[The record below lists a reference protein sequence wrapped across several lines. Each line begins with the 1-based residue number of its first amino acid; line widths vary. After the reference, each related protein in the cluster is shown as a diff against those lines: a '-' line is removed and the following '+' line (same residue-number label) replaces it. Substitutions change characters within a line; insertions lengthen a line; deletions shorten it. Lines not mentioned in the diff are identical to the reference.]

1 MTLAVLCGSTGNNL
15 DPAAARRLADDLTA
29 ALTAAGATAVMPVDG
44 ADATGQLLDIARI
57 AAGAQESLLLCADN
71 LVAHPSLL
79 WTLATEPAGRST
91 ALVVPAEGGDLREDR
106 GRLVPATD
114 GTTRFL
120 GALCIARADLPILA
134 AAATQAA
141 AAATQAT
148 ATATRAAAAT
158 LPAAAMNSTATGA
171 AHLAPDEVGAVTAYL
186 PGGGNA
192 TITGEESATPGQ
204 ASAGTAQPAHHEP
217 GPQAADAID
226 VLLPALLE
234 AGLVPI
240 ATRVRLLKAERV
252 HTDAELAVARE
263 AVAGVDEDSALLRL
277 AVKEKDDFFTTYAVS
292 NWSPL
297 VTKVCARL
305 GLTPSG
311 VTALSVLF
319 AVAAALAFWQAS
331 RPAMVAGAVLL
342 YLGFVLDCVDGQ
354 LARYTRRFGAFG
366 GWLDT
371 MADRAKEYAAYAGLA
386 AGAERIGLPGA
397 WPLAITAILLQTVR
411 HMTDTWYGALHD
423 EAAARQSV
431 GTAGNADGGGGVGAR
446 LSRASNKVQADTGS
460 VAYWLKR
467 IVVFPIGERWA
478 LIAILAAFT
487 NGRVALAAVVIWGLL
502 AAAYTLGLR
511 SLRSVSMRVGV
522 LDTVDTS
529 RHRDDGP
536 FVRKI
541 LGRAGLGKPLVWA
554 IIAAIAPLALVVG
567 LVAGLVPLG
576 SRWGSWRFGDLTR
589 AGDAS
594 VWLIAAALLVLGAGL
609 AARAKH
615 DGPLDWLVPAGLRA
629 AEYLLVV
636 AIALICD
643 VPPAVVF
650 GLLFVLALHH
660 YDLTARM
667 EKGAPDAKAGRA
679 ILGWDGRVI
688 LLVLCAL
695 AGFGTVGEFAL
706 AVLVGVQFLAGAIG
720 DWRSGD
726 S

>member
-1 MTLAVLCGSTGNNL
+1 VTLAVLCGSTGNDL
-15 DPAAARRLADDLTA
+15 DPGAARRLADELTA
-29 ALTAAGATAVMPVDG
+29 ALAGAGATAVLPADG
-44 ADATGQLLDIARI
+44 LNVAGQLRDIARI
-57 AAGAQESLLLCADN
+57 VAGASEPLLLCADN

-79 WTLATEPAGRST
+79 RTLATEPAGRST
-91 ALVVPAEGGDLREDR
+91 ALVVAEEGGDLREER

-114 GTTRFL
+114 GTARFL
-120 GALCIARADLPILA
+120 GAIYLAPADLPIVARAAAQAARLPDDGSGGA
-134 AAATQAA
+134 AAGDGIGEEPAAATV
-141 AAATQAT
+141 TT
-148 ATATRAAAAT
+148 V
-158 LPAAAMNSTATGA
+158 PAGR
-171 AHLAPDEVGAVTAYL
+171 
-186 PGGGNA
+186 
-192 TITGEESATPGQ
+192 
-204 ASAGTAQPAHHEP
+204 
-217 GPQAADAID
+217 DAID
-226 VLLPALLE
+226 VLLPALLD

-240 ATRVRLLKAERV
+240 ATRVRLLHAERV
-252 HTDAELAVARE
+252 HTDAELAAART
-263 AVAGVDEDSALLRL
+263 AIAAVDEDAALLRL

-292 NWSPL
+292 SWSPL
-297 VTKVCARL
+297 VTKWCARL

-331 RPAMVAGAVLL
+331 RPAMIAGAVLL

-386 AGAERIGLPGA
+386 AGAERIGLPYA
-397 WPLAITAILLQTVR
+397 WPLAVTAILLQTVR

-431 GTAGNADGGGGVGAR
+431 GTAGNTDAGGGVGAR
-446 LSRASNKVQADTGS
+446 LSRASNRVQADTGS
-460 VAYWLKR
+460 AAYWLKR

-478 LIAILAAFT
+478 LIGVLAALF

-511 SLRSVSMRVGV
+511 SLRSLSMRVGV

-536 FVRKI
+536 LVRAVLSAAPVK
-541 LGRAGLGKPLVWA
+541 APLAWTL
-554 IIAAIAPLALVVG
+554 AAAVGALALVVG
-567 LVAGLVPLG
+567 LLAGWVPTGTRWDEWSVGGLQVELV
-576 SRWGSWRFGDLTR
+576 R
-589 AGDAS
+589 AGGAS
-594 VWLIAAALLVLGAGL
+594 VWLTASAVLALAAGL
-609 AARAKH
+609 AARSRH

-636 AIALICD
+636 AVGLSCA
-643 VPPAVVF
+643 VPPPVVYL
-650 GLLFVLALHH
+650 LLFVLALHH

-667 EKGAPDAKAGRA
+667 EKGAPDATVAKAR
-679 ILGWDGRVI
+679 LGWDGRVV

-695 AGFGTVGEFAL
+695 GGVATAGELLL
-706 AVLVGVQFLAGAIG
+706 AVAVGGTFLTGAVG
-720 DWRSGD
+720 DWRSGG